1 MGWQMCY
8 SHKSCTPY
16 INEWMNERIESN
28 WHRIF
33 PMWTHHQRHH
43 LYVCLPQPACSPACL
58 FVCVCMCTR
67 VHSVC
72 ECLCV
77 LRDLFNV
84 SRTSSNY
91 FLFYI
96 LHSYHGIVHRY
107 KCYQLSDR
115 AFTLYSAS
123 NLHSSAHSNNLKRAM
138 ISSTLMLSPIST
150 NLNAFVAF
158 LHKCILLTIS

>member
-1 MGWQMCY
+1 MANVLFAQKLHTL
-8 SHKSCTPY
+8 HK
-16 INEWMNERIESN
+16 WMNERIESN
-28 WHRIF
+28 WHRI
-33 PMWTHHQRHH
+33 PCEHTINATICMS
-43 LYVCLPQPACSPACL
+43 VCLSLPARLPVSLYAYACAH
-58 FVCVCMCTR
+58 VCT
-67 VHSVC
+67 VC

>member
-1 MGWQMCY
+1 MANVLFAQKLHTL
-8 SHKSCTPY
+8 HK
-16 INEWMNERIESN
+16 WMNEWTNWIELAPYFSHVN
-28 WHRIF
+28 T
-33 PMWTHHQRHH
+33 PSTPP
-43 LYVCLPQPACSPACL
+43 YVCLSASACL
-58 FVCVCMCTR
+58 LACLSLCMR
-67 VHSVC
+67 MHVHTCAQCVC